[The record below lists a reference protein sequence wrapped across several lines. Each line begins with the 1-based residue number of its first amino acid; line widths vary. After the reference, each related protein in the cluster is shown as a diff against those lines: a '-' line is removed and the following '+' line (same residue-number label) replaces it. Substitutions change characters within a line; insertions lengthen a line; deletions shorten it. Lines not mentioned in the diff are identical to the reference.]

1 MVEINK
7 EELVMNVEKF
17 IKVTKWIVDFMFFTG
32 LVVLVTLPFTMKLAA
47 IHYSESI
54 EEHYVLM
61 VITFAIAGVFGLL
74 IVDQLRRMMKTVVS
88 QNCFVQ
94 ENVRSLEVMGWFSF
108 AIAIVFILKIFF
120 LPTPATFIIII
131 TFFIAGLFS
140 EVLSCVFREAVRY
153 KEENDLT
160 I

>member
-1 MVEINK
+1 MS
-7 EELVMNVEKF
+7 VEKF
-17 IKVTKWIVDFMFFTG
+17 IKVTKWTVDFMFFAG
-32 LVVLVTLPFTMKLAA
+32 LVVLISLPFTMKLAGMY
-47 IHYSESI
+47 YSEAI

-61 VITFAIAGVFGLL
+61 VITFAVAGVFGLL
-74 IVDQLRRMMKTVVS
+74 IVDQLRRMMKTVVN

-94 ENVRSLEVMGWFSF
+94 ENVKSLEVMGWFSF
-108 AIAIVFILKIFF
+108 AIAIVFILKLLF
-120 LPTPATFIIII
+120 LPTPATFIIIV

-140 EVLSCVFREAVRY
+140 EVLSCVFREAVRH